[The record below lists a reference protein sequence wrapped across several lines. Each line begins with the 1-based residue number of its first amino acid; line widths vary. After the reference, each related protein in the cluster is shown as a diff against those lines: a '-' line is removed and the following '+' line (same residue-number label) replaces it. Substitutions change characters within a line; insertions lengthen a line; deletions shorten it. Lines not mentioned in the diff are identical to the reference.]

1 MASPTDAQACRLSQH
16 GPRNGLGE
24 GDFEALAS
32 FIEMSNAVA
41 ALVERVGNLSC
52 VLDEVKGDIK
62 GNLVDPKEF
71 EELSRR
77 VDWLE
82 RKMLYAIGAVGA
94 LNLILYIVASR
105 LVHVSW
111 GL

>member
-1 MASPTDAQACRLSQH
+1 VPTDGAAHENPAVSTRL
-16 GPRNGLGE
+16 GLRDS
-24 GDFEALAS
+24 DFEELAS
-32 FIEMSNAVA
+32 FVEMSNAVA

-62 GNLVDPKEF
+62 GNLVDPKAF
-71 EELSRR
+71 DDLSRR

-94 LNLILYIVASR
+94 LNLILYVVASR
-105 LVHVSW
+105 LVHLSW

>member
-1 MASPTDAQACRLSQH
+1 VPTNDGRLGSD
-16 GPRNGLGE
+16 LE
-24 GDFEALAS
+24 ELAS

-71 EELSRR
+71 DQLCRR

-94 LNLILYIVASR
+94 LNVILYIVASR